1 MWHIQQGARPSAR
14 TSYVSAVVLFAE
26 QKRVATGI
34 LWLLFPPSLFS
45 ECVSSFCPL
54 SPSSAIL
61 LSPLA
66 SHPPFLCHHIP
77 SASSPELGLNT
88 GEIRGGQ
95 RQRETLVLGDSA
107 ALWGCLDFPISDEI
121 PRIPNIR
128 SNLSSNLISRSLI
141 LWMRKLNHREDPPW
155 PCHVVG
161 QAWARVQVSWIP
173 IQKKRR
179 PTPCSHL
186 SQELL
191 PSQSTSL
198 TFLLTCGNIKLYQ
211 DFNCNGFSSV
221 YDKTLCPG
229 TSVEIIFINNTYC
242 LPLEGL
248 LFSKQCLMDFFS
260 FLSFKVLHLQYQ
272 NKFLTF
278 EPK

>member
-1 MWHIQQGARPSAR
+1 M
-14 TSYVSAVVLFAE
+14 
-26 QKRVATGI
+26 
-34 LWLLFPPSLFS
+34 
-45 ECVSSFCPL
+45 
-54 SPSSAIL
+54 
-61 LSPLA
+61 
-66 SHPPFLCHHIP
+66 
-77 SASSPELGLNT
+77 
-88 GEIRGGQ
+88 
-95 RQRETLVLGDSA
+95 LGDSA

-128 SNLSSNLISRSLI
+128 SNLSTNLISKSLI

-155 PCHVVG
+155 PCHIVG

-179 PTPCSHL
+179 PTPRSHL

-229 TSVEIIFINNTYC
+229 TSVEIILINNTYC
-242 LPLEGL
+242 LPFEGL
-248 LFSKQCLMDFFS
+248 LFSKQCLMDFFFLFCLLKFYICSIRINSWLLSQSKWKQKNTEMS
-260 FLSFKVLHLQYQ
+260 FL
-272 NKFLTF
+272 KFFT
-278 EPK
+278 PN